1 MGWEAVRT
9 TGAQPGDRVLVLES
23 GSIGQGIALQAREA
37 GASAVGFLASSRASY
52 INGVKLMM
60 EGSLVPMI

>member
-9 TGAQPGDRVLVLES
+9 TGAQPGDRVLVLGS

-37 GASAVGFLASSRASY
+37 GASAVVFLVSSQASY
-52 INGVKLMM
+52 INGVNLMM
-60 EGSLVPMI
+60 DGSLVPMI